1 MRFAFRAD
9 ASSAIGSGHVVR
21 CAALADELKLRGEQT
36 VFFCREAP
44 GHLCDW
50 LEAKGHEVRR
60 LPDAEASPAQEIEQ
74 MQAALGGERFDWLMV
89 DHYSLD
95 ADWER
100 AVAPAFGARCAIDD
114 IGRRHDCE
122 VLLDQNVLDDDNAY
136 RDRTPH
142 GCRRLL
148 GPRYALLRAGFAAAR
163 GIRRYSGRMEH
174 VLIGFGGADPGG
186 ETAKAIEGFIAGTPE
201 GIQASVVLGKS
212 NPHRDAL
219 MQHYAR
225 HPRLQLIEYCEDM
238 PGLMASCDLAIGAGG
253 ISTWERACLGL
264 PSIVTAIAENQR
276 LIAESVARRGGQVY
290 LGTRPTTADYAD
302 ALRLLSSNAWLR
314 ESCARIAAR
323 LCDGRGCGRVA
334 AALLP
339 LALDLRHAR
348 LDDAKNLL
356 AWRNAE
362 INRLPSFDPT
372 PIALD
377 RHLAWLQAT
386 LADPRRVLL
395 IGADRDAAVGV
406 LRYDINDT
414 EAEVSIYLVPGCHGQ
429 GRGEQLLRAGTHWL
443 RLNRPGVA
451 RLKARIKADNRRSQS
466 VFCAAGYVRE
476 AAEFVLNV
484 N

>member
-1 MRFAFRAD
+1 
-9 ASSAIGSGHVVR
+9 
-21 CAALADELKLRGEQT
+21 
-36 VFFCREAP
+36 
-44 GHLCDW
+44 
-50 LEAKGHEVRR
+50 
-60 LPDAEASPAQEIEQ
+60 
-74 MQAALGGERFDWLMV
+74 
-89 DHYSLD
+89 
-95 ADWER
+95 
-100 AVAPAFGARCAIDD
+100 
-114 IGRRHDCE
+114 
-122 VLLDQNVLDDDNAY
+122 
-136 RDRTPH
+136 
-142 GCRRLL
+142 
-148 GPRYALLRAGFAAAR
+148 
-163 GIRRYSGRMEH
+163 MEH